1 MNYISDESVAQ
12 WVRQSKN
19 LLDSLNIGFN
29 LVDMG
34 DNILEV
40 NDSFLKMTESRAED
54 IIGHNVSEFYKKADY
69 EKMRNLEV
77 SLQKQGNFQY
87 EFFVTTTSR
96 EKIPALINIS
106 TIVDREG
113 RPIYQ
118 LSLITDIREQKKI
131 QAELETLNQDLSASK
146 ETLQNEKNKL
156 EAILFGIGDC
166 VTVFDRK
173 GNLILSNPKGKEIR
187 GERLTPLLSL
197 ESGNRGNI
205 ALSIGNENRHFFA
218 QIEAIQNTQGKV
230 YAFAEILRDITDQ
243 KRLAEKEQEL
253 FRLTQEMKRNKL
265 ESEFIGVSRAMQK
278 VFNLIIR
285 CSEVDSTVLITG
297 ETGVGKELA
306 AKAIHNNSF
315 RKEKPFIAINCSAI
329 PEPLLESE
337 LFGHVKGAF
346 TGAISNSKGLFRE
359 AKGGTLFFDEI
370 GDLAGPLQAK
380 ILRVLQEK
388 EIRPVGDSQ
397 TYPVDVR
404 VITATN
410 KNLKTMVEQQLF
422 RDDLYYRI
430 AVIPISI
437 PPLRDRKDDILPLAI
452 YFIEKYAK
460 VRNLPKLTLNHAA
473 QELLLDYSWPGN
485 ARELENCIEYI
496 TAMNNDPIITP
507 ENLPVQIVRNYPNED
522 DKMEFFS
529 PLSKRKKQIQ
539 ALTSSRLNESLDLQE
554 LEKAA
559 ILEALQKKHWNRTSV
574 AQGLGISRATL
585 WRKMKKYHLN

>member
-278 VFNLIIR
+278 VF
-285 CSEVDSTVLITG
+285 
-297 ETGVGKELA
+297 
-306 AKAIHNNSF
+306 
-315 RKEKPFIAINCSAI
+315 
-329 PEPLLESE
+329 
-337 LFGHVKGAF
+337 
-346 TGAISNSKGLFRE
+346 
-359 AKGGTLFFDEI
+359 
-370 GDLAGPLQAK
+370 
-380 ILRVLQEK
+380 
-388 EIRPVGDSQ
+388 
-397 TYPVDVR
+397 
-404 VITATN
+404 
-410 KNLKTMVEQQLF
+410 
-422 RDDLYYRI
+422 
-430 AVIPISI
+430 
-437 PPLRDRKDDILPLAI
+437 
-452 YFIEKYAK
+452 
-460 VRNLPKLTLNHAA
+460 
-473 QELLLDYSWPGN
+473 
-485 ARELENCIEYI
+485 
-496 TAMNNDPIITP
+496 
-507 ENLPVQIVRNYPNED
+507 
-522 DKMEFFS
+522 
-529 PLSKRKKQIQ
+529 
-539 ALTSSRLNESLDLQE
+539 
-554 LEKAA
+554 
-559 ILEALQKKHWNRTSV
+559 
-574 AQGLGISRATL
+574 
-585 WRKMKKYHLN
+585 